1 MRDDLLMVTI
11 GLRIEFYEKP
21 SQDPAEPS
29 QGYLGHVRKEEAYTA
44 LAVPGVG
51 DSVGTISI
59 TAGSGEL
66 TEPSPPSIGGRHVL
80 RVQDV
85 EHHFEPPGSAVSPT
99 IIVVLHTSLYSG
111 EILDRFVRNYMEAG
125 WLWEANSP
133 DLASARDAAR
143 RAMGQ

>member
-1 MRDDLLMVTI
+1 MRDDQLMVTI

-51 DSVGTISI
+51 ESVGTVSI
-59 TAGSGEL
+59 TVGPNGLEEL
-66 TEPSPPSIGGRHVL
+66 SPKTVGGHHYL

-85 EHHFEPPGSAVSPT
+85 EHHFEPPGSAASPT
-99 IIVVLHTSLYSG
+99 VIVVLHTTPYSG
-111 EILDRFVRNYMEAG
+111 EALDRFVRTYMEAG
-125 WLWEANSP
+125 WLWEVHSP
-133 DLASARDAAR
+133 DLVSARDAAR
-143 RAMGQ
+143 RTMGQ